1 MSNAETRPK
10 SFFDPNRDAYKCQ
23 MLKPDPKKV
32 PLGLIIISVVM
43 FFAAVAIDIFWLAK
57 SVGQTFSP
65 TMPVDPDVYNAMAA
79 PDVILSIFL
88 YVGAFGLIKL
98 KKYGFMASLVAMGM
112 WLFDSLF
119 VLGITKSIKL
129 NIIVLSL
136 FFALFTIVYLWAKKK
151 IF

>member
-1 MSNAETRPK
+1 
-10 SFFDPNRDAYKCQ
+10 
-23 MLKPDPKKV
+23 MLKPDPKKA

-43 FFAAVAIDIFWLAK
+43 FFAAVATDIFWLARLLGK
-57 SVGQTFSP
+57 AFPP
-65 TMPVDPDVYNAMAA
+65 TMPVDPDAYNAMAA
-79 PDVILSIFL
+79 PDIILSVFL

-129 NIIVLSL
+129 NIVVLSL
-136 FFALFTIVYLWAKKK
+136 FFALFTIVYLWVKRE
-151 IF
+151 IFD

>member
-1 MSNAETRPK
+1 
-10 SFFDPNRDAYKCQ
+10 
-23 MLKPDPKKV
+23 MLRSDPKKV

-43 FFAAVAIDIFWLAK
+43 FFAAVATDIFWLAK
-57 SVGQTFSP
+57 LLGKAFPP
-65 TMPVDPDVYNAMAA
+65 TIPVDSDVYNAMAT
-79 PDVILSIFL
+79 PDIILSIFL

-129 NIIVLSL
+129 NIVVLSL
-136 FFALFTIVYLWAKKK
+136 FFAIFTIVYLWIKKE
-151 IF
+151 IFWGQTCIT

>member
-1 MSNAETRPK
+1 
-10 SFFDPNRDAYKCQ
+10 
-23 MLKPDPKKV
+23 MLRPDPKKV

-43 FFAAVAIDIFWLAK
+43 FFAAVAIDIFWLARLLGK
-57 SVGQTFSP
+57 AFPP
-65 TMPVDPDVYNAMAA
+65 TIPVDPDVYNAMAA
-79 PDVILSIFL
+79 PDIILSIFL

-129 NIIVLSL
+129 NIVVFSL
-136 FFALFTIVYLWAKKK
+136 FFALFTIVYLWVKKE
-151 IF
+151 IFD